1 MLAYLKI
8 IAAFL
13 QPPGLIITLLL
24 ISLFY
29 LLLSKRKIAA
39 CWLIISTIL
48 LYLFS
53 IPLCT
58 NKLIAYLE
66 HPYQQSTLDNVIKK
80 FSPQQVKAIVVLS
93 AGAWPNAN
101 GFMRNMCAAKL
112 ANITK
117 LPILVSGGGEAVA
130 NRDSEAA
137 DMAKSL
143 ATDFNI
149 SGAIWVEGNSYNTM
163 ENAKYTKQI
172 LEKNGITE
180 VFLVTNSWHM
190 SRAVQVFNKYKIQVI
205 PVPVLSNINIE
216 HNNKITINNFI
227 PSADNL
233 SKSAIFVHEYFGVI
247 WYKLLNIM
255 HID

>member
-1 MLAYLKI
+1 MLTCFKI

-13 QPPGLIITLLL
+13 QPPGLIVILLF
-24 ISLFY
+24 ISVFY
-29 LLLSKRKIAA
+29 LILSKRKRAVF
-39 CWLIISTIL
+39 WLIISTIL
-48 LYLFS
+48 LYALS
-53 IPLCT
+53 ISLCA
-58 NKLIAYLE
+58 NKLISYLE
-66 HPYQQSTLDNVIKK
+66 NQYQQSTLDSVIKN
-80 FSPQQVKAIVVLS
+80 FPQQAKAIVVLS
-93 AGAWPNAN
+93 YGTWPNAN
-101 GFMRNMCAAKL
+101 GLMRNMYAAKL

-117 LPILVSGGGEAVA
+117 LPILVSGGGEVIA

-149 SGAIWVEGNSYNTM
+149 SGAIWVEGNSHNTM
-163 ENAKYTKQI
+163 ENAKYTKQM

-180 VFLVTNSWHM
+180 VFLVTNAWHM
-190 SRAVQVFNKYKIQVI
+190 PRAVQVFNKYKVQVI
-205 PVPVLSNINIE
+205 PVPVFSNIE

-233 SKSAIFVHEYFGVI
+233 SKSAIFFHEYFGII

-255 HID
+255 HVD